1 MLTKTAPH
9 VSRSLLALLIVTPA
23 AWAERDASSVINI
36 KAQIP
41 TQSFHVLPANPEFG
55 RDETLNYNPLS
66 GSLSSL
72 RQMYSVKNTDGSV
85 HAYIEGGPIPL
96 FNGNMDQNIA
106 LTTSFNGVVLT
117 GTPKEVVTDDASTVG
132 VVLTGTPKEVVTDD
146 ASTVGIHANMDI
158 VPATPGADVS
168 GLYTASYTVIFDN
181 VPRVP

>member
-9 VSRSLLALLIVTPA
+9 VSRSLLALLLVTPA

-132 VVLTGTPKEVVTDD
+132 
-146 ASTVGIHANMDI
+146 IHANMDI

>member
-96 FNGNMDQNIA
+96 YNGNMDQNIA
-106 LTTSFNGVVLT
+106 LTTSFN
-117 GTPKEVVTDDASTVG
+117 G

>member
-117 GTPKEVVTDDASTVG
+117 GTPKEF
-132 VVLTGTPKEVVTDD
+132 VTDD

>member
-1 MLTKTAPH
+1 MLTKTALH

-23 AWAERDASSVINI
+23 AWAERDASSIINI

-132 VVLTGTPKEVVTDD
+132 
-146 ASTVGIHANMDI
+146 IHANMDI

>member
-23 AWAERDASSVINI
+23 AWAERDASSIINI

-132 VVLTGTPKEVVTDD
+132 
-146 ASTVGIHANMDI
+146 IHANMDI

>member
-9 VSRSLLALLIVTPA
+9 ISRSLLALLIVTPA

-132 VVLTGTPKEVVTDD
+132 
-146 ASTVGIHANMDI
+146 IHANMDI

>member
-72 RQMYSVKNTDGSV
+72 RQMYSVKNIDGFV

-106 LTTSFNGVVLT
+106 LTTSFN
-117 GTPKEVVTDDASTVG
+117 G

>member
-23 AWAERDASSVINI
+23 AWAERDASSIINI

-96 FNGNMDQNIA
+96 YNGNMDQNIA
-106 LTTSFNGVVLT
+106 LTTSFN
-117 GTPKEVVTDDASTVG
+117 G

>member
-1 MLTKTAPH
+1 
-9 VSRSLLALLIVTPA
+9 
-23 AWAERDASSVINI
+23 
-36 KAQIP
+36 
-41 TQSFHVLPANPEFG
+41 
-55 RDETLNYNPLS
+55 
-66 GSLSSL
+66 
-72 RQMYSVKNTDGSV
+72 MYSVKNTDGSV

-132 VVLTGTPKEVVTDD
+132 
-146 ASTVGIHANMDI
+146 IHANMDI

>member
-132 VVLTGTPKEVVTDD
+132 
-146 ASTVGIHANMDI
+146 IHANMDI